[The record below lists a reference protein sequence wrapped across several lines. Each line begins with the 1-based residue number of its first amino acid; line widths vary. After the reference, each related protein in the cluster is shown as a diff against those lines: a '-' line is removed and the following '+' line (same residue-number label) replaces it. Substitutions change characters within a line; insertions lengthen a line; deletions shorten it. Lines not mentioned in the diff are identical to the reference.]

1 MAVVISSVTPRSP
14 AAKAGVKA
22 GETLAAING
31 HPINDSLDYGF
42 YCYERTLIL
51 DLQTRTVKVRKRD
64 DYDDIGLNFETYLM
78 DIKHS
83 CRNKCVFCFIDQLPP
98 GMRETLYFKDDD
110 SRLSFLQGSY
120 ITLTNMT
127 DSDIERIIKMKL
139 NVNVSV
145 HTTDPELRKK
155 MLCNRFAGDVLRY
168 IKQMA
173 DGGITMNCQIV
184 LCRGYNDGE
193 NLRRTLADLTALY
206 PAVQSVAVVPF
217 GATKYREGL
226 PVIALHDKQSAGEAV
241 DIIESFGDMMLEK
254 YGERVVY
261 PADELFLTADRELPP
276 GEYYGSYDQYENGVG
291 MWSYLR
297 DGFAE
302 ELDEREA
309 DNRNVRLSIATGV
322 LAAPL
327 MRMLAEDVSRKFG
340 GIGIN
345 VYAIDNDF
353 FGHTVTVAG
362 LITGGDLIKQLTPHK
377 PELGGSVII
386 PRAMLK
392 ADEDVFLDDVTLE
405 QVSQALGVPVIP
417 AGSEPDE
424 LLDAM
429 LGEISESS

>member
-1 MAVVISSVTPRSP
+1 MPVVITSVTPRSP

-31 HPINDSLDYGF
+31 HPINDALDYGF
-42 YCYERTLIL
+42 YCYERTLTL
-51 DLQTRTVKVRKRD
+51 DLVTRTVKVRKRD

-78 DIKHS
+78 DKKHS
-83 CRNKCVFCFIDQLPP
+83 CHNKCVFCFIDQLPP

-145 HTTDPELRKK
+145 HTTDPELRKR

-168 IKQMA
+168 IRQMA
-173 DGGITMNCQIV
+173 EGGITMNCQIV

-193 NLRRTLADLTALY
+193 HLRGTLSDLTGLY
-206 PAVQSVAVVPF
+206 PAVQSIAVVPF

-226 PVIALHDKQSAGEAV
+226 PQIALHDRQSAGEAI
-241 DIIESFGDMMLEK
+241 DIIESFGNAMLEK

-261 PADELFLTADRELPP
+261 PADELFITAERELPP
-276 GEYYGSYDQYENGVG
+276 SEYYGSFDQYENGVG
-291 MWSYLR
+291 MWAYLR
-297 DGFAE
+297 DGFAD
-302 ELDEREA
+302 ELADREG
-309 DNRNVRLSIATGV
+309 DDRELRISSATGA

-327 MRMLAEDVSRKFG
+327 MERLAAEVARKFPNC
-340 GIGIN
+340 GIKVFPIK
-345 VYAIDNDF
+345 NDF

-362 LITGGDLIKQLTPHK
+362 LITGGDLINQLTPHK
-377 PELGGSVII
+377 HELGKYVII

-392 ADEDVFLDDVTLE
+392 ADEDIFLDDVTLT
-405 QVSQALGVPVIP
+405 QVSEALGVPVIP

-424 LLDAM
+424 LLSAM
-429 LGEISESS
+429 LGEI

>member
-1 MAVVISSVTPRSP
+1 MPVVITSVTPRSP

-31 HPINDSLDYGF
+31 HPINDALDYGF
-42 YCYERTLIL
+42 YCYERTLTL
-51 DLQTRTVKVRKRD
+51 DLVTRTVKVRKRD

-78 DIKHS
+78 DKKHS
-83 CRNKCVFCFIDQLPP
+83 CHNKCVFCFIDQLPP

-145 HTTDPELRKK
+145 HTTDPELRKR

-168 IKQMA
+168 IRQMA
-173 DGGITMNCQIV
+173 EGGITMNCQIV

-193 NLRRTLADLTALY
+193 HLRGTLSDLTGLY
-206 PAVQSVAVVPF
+206 PAVQSIAVVPF

-226 PVIALHDKQSAGEAV
+226 PQIALHDRQSAGEAI
-241 DIIESFGDMMLEK
+241 DIIESFGNAMLEK

-261 PADELFLTADRELPP
+261 PADELFITAERELPP
-276 GEYYGSYDQYENGVG
+276 SEYYGSFDQYENGVG
-291 MWSYLR
+291 MWAYLR
-297 DGFAE
+297 AGFTD
-302 ELDEREA
+302 ELAAREG
-309 DNRNVRLSIATGV
+309 DDRELRISSATGA

-327 MRMLAEDVSRKFG
+327 MERLAAEVARKFPNC
-340 GIGIN
+340 GIKVFPIK
-345 VYAIDNDF
+345 NDF

-362 LITGGDLIKQLTPHK
+362 LITGGDLINQLKPHK
-377 PELGGSVII
+377 NELGEYVII

-392 ADEDVFLDDVTLE
+392 ADEDIFLDDVTLT
-405 QVSQALGVPVIP
+405 QVSEALGVPVIP

-424 LLDAM
+424 LLSAM
-429 LGEISESS
+429 LGEI

>member
-1 MAVVISSVTPRSP
+1 MSVVITSVTERSP

-31 HPINDSLDYGF
+31 HPINDALDYGF
-42 YCYERTLIL
+42 YCYERTLTL
-51 DLQTRTVKVRKRD
+51 DLVTRTVKVRKKD

-78 DIKHS
+78 DKKHS

-168 IKQMA
+168 IKQMEE
-173 DGGITMNCQIV
+173 GGITMNCQIV

-193 NLRRTLADLTALY
+193 HLRKTLSDLTELY

-217 GATKYREGL
+217 GATKFREGL
-226 PVIALHDKQSAGEAV
+226 PQIQLHDKQSAGEAI
-241 DIIESFGDMMLEK
+241 DIIESFGDAMLEK

-261 PADELFLTADRELPP
+261 PADELFITAGRELPP
-276 GEYYGSYDQYENGVG
+276 SEYYGSFDQYENGVG
-291 MWSYLR
+291 MWAYLR
-297 DGFAE
+297 DGFAD
-302 ELDEREA
+302 ELAECEGDGRE
-309 DNRNVRLSIATGV
+309 LHISSATGV

-327 MRMLAEDVSRKFG
+327 MVQLAGLVKDKFPNVS
-340 GIGIN
+340 IT
-345 VYAIDNDF
+345 VYPISNDF

-362 LITGGDLIKQLTPHK
+362 LVTGGDLINRLTPHK
-377 PELGGSVII
+377 HELGEYVII
-386 PRAMLK
+386 PRSMLK
-392 ADEDVFLDDVTLE
+392 ADEDIFLDDVTLA
-405 QVSQALGVPVIP
+405 QVSEALGVPVIP
-417 AGSEPDE
+417 AGGEPEE
-424 LLDAM
+424 LLSAM
-429 LGEISESS
+429 LGEI

>member
-1 MAVVISSVTPRSP
+1 MSVVITSVTERSP

-31 HPINDSLDYGF
+31 HPINDALDYGF
-42 YCYERTLIL
+42 YCYERTLTL
-51 DLQTRTVKVRKRD
+51 DLVTRTVKVRKRD

-78 DIKHS
+78 DKKHS

-173 DGGITMNCQIV
+173 EGGITMNCQIV

-193 NLRRTLADLTALY
+193 HLRKTLSDLTELY

-217 GATKYREGL
+217 GATKFREGL
-226 PVIALHDKQSAGEAV
+226 PQIQLHDKQSAGEAI
-241 DIIESFGDMMLEK
+241 DIIESFGDAMLEK

-261 PADELFLTADRELPP
+261 PADELFITAGRELPP
-276 GEYYGSYDQYENGVG
+276 SEYYGSFDQYENGVG
-291 MWSYLR
+291 MWAYLR
-297 DGFAE
+297 DGFAD
-302 ELDEREA
+302 ELAECEGDGRE
-309 DNRNVRLSIATGV
+309 LHISSATGV

-327 MRMLAEDVSRKFG
+327 MVQLAGLVKDKFPNVS
-340 GIGIN
+340 IT
-345 VYAIDNDF
+345 VYPISNDF

-362 LITGGDLIKQLTPHK
+362 LVTGGDLINRLTPHK
-377 PELGGSVII
+377 HELGEYVII
-386 PRAMLK
+386 PRSMLK
-392 ADEDVFLDDVTLE
+392 ADEDIFLDDVTLA
-405 QVSQALGVPVIP
+405 QVSEALGVPVIP
-417 AGSEPDE
+417 AGGEPEE
-424 LLDAM
+424 LLSAM
-429 LGEISESS
+429 LGEI